1 MPSDDVSSRKGVP
14 IEMSLTKDQNI
25 HLPTQ
30 DSINLSN
37 LIAEKSRS
45 GCFNVPLLF
54 FKTNYMLMISWPVVS
69 ISVVLELYNFTVER
83 R

>member
-1 MPSDDVSSRKGVP
+1 MPSDKVSSRKGVP
-14 IEMSLTKDQNI
+14 IEISSTKDQNI

-30 DSINLSN
+30 GSTNLSN
-37 LIAEKSRS
+37 LTGEKSRS
-45 GCFNVPLLF
+45 GCFNIPLLF

-69 ISVVLELYNFTVER
+69 ISVVLELYNFAVER